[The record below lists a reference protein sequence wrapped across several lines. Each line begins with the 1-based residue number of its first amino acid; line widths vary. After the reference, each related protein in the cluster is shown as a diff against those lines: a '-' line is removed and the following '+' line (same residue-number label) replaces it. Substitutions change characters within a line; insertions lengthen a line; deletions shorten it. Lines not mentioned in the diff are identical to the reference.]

1 MHNIYSLLAMP
12 AWLTE
17 NAKWIAVGAAALI
30 VIIAF
35 CVGFSKGFTRLSWG
49 ALIWTGACALFFVL
63 EKKFHASN
71 PVLKMG
77 LMNKFDPLVR
87 DFASTLSIALVSVL
101 AAVAV
106 FGLLALLARPKR
118 KRRKTV
124 VRYYEDDGD
133 EDIDDEDY
141 DEDEMP
147 RRMKNGAIVE
157 KKPCT
162 FNRVLGGIVCI
173 FNAALAIAAAACI
186 LLVIFEVTPL
196 KTGALK
202 NVFDS
207 AAVAKT
213 WKYIHTYTLDFVMI
227 GIVAAMGY
235 GGYKTGVLRGFRSVF
250 LTVGYIAAIGVAFWL
265 PFSKFAVEKEWLS
278 FVGKLSGYFERLI
291 LKGLPEAVAPV
302 LGKVACG
309 LVLCVGFCIAVA
321 IVGLLLKLI
330 QKAVAQVAVLRFIDG
345 VLSTLLLMALGA
357 VICALLMAVLYTLQ
371 HYGIFEGSRLFETNS
386 SLSQGFYAA
395 FDQYLKPVFE
405 KISQKING

>member
-1 MHNIYSLLAMP
+1 M
-12 AWLTE
+12 
-17 NAKWIAVGAAALI
+17 
-30 VIIAF
+30 
-35 CVGFSKGFTRLSWG
+35 
-49 ALIWTGACALFFVL
+49 
-63 EKKFHASN
+63 
-71 PVLKMG
+71 
-77 LMNKFDPLVR
+77 R

-124 VRYYEDDGD
+124 VRYYEDDED

-157 KKPCT
+157 KKAVYVQPHSSGSSVSST
-162 FNRVLGGIVCI
+162 R
-173 FNAALAIAAAACI
+173 LASPRPPCI

-250 LTVGYIAAIGVAFWL
+250 LI
-265 PFSKFAVEKEWLS
+265 
-278 FVGKLSGYFERLI
+278 
-291 LKGLPEAVAPV
+291 
-302 LGKVACG
+302 
-309 LVLCVGFCIAVA
+309 
-321 IVGLLLKLI
+321 
-330 QKAVAQVAVLRFIDG
+330 
-345 VLSTLLLMALGA
+345 
-357 VICALLMAVLYTLQ
+357 
-371 HYGIFEGSRLFETNS
+371 
-386 SLSQGFYAA
+386 
-395 FDQYLKPVFE
+395 
-405 KISQKING
+405 

>member
-124 VRYYEDDGD
+124 VRYYEDDED

-162 FNRVLGGIVCI
+162 FNRILGGIVCI

-345 VLSTLLLMALGA
+345 VLSTLLMMALGA
-357 VICALLMAVLYTLQ
+357 VI
-371 HYGIFEGSRLFETNS
+371 
-386 SLSQGFYAA
+386 
-395 FDQYLKPVFE
+395 
-405 KISQKING
+405 

>member
-1 MHNIYSLLAMP
+1 MP

-124 VRYYEDDGD
+124 VRYYEDDED

-162 FNRVLGGIVCI
+162 FNRILGGIVCI

-235 GGYKTGVLRGFRSVF
+235 GGYKTGVL
-250 LTVGYIAAIGVAFWL
+250 
-265 PFSKFAVEKEWLS
+265 
-278 FVGKLSGYFERLI
+278 
-291 LKGLPEAVAPV
+291 
-302 LGKVACG
+302 
-309 LVLCVGFCIAVA
+309 CVGFCIAVA

-345 VLSTLLLMALGA
+345 VLSTLLMMALGA

-386 SLSQGFYAA
+386 SLSQGFYVA

>member
-1 MHNIYSLLAMP
+1 MP

-124 VRYYEDDGD
+124 VRYYEDDED

-162 FNRVLGGIVCI
+162 FNRILGGIVCI

-213 WKYIHTYTLDFVMI
+213 
-227 GIVAAMGY
+227 
-235 GGYKTGVLRGFRSVF
+235 
-250 LTVGYIAAIGVAFWL
+250 
-265 PFSKFAVEKEWLS
+265 
-278 FVGKLSGYFERLI
+278 
-291 LKGLPEAVAPV
+291 
-302 LGKVACG
+302 
-309 LVLCVGFCIAVA
+309 
-321 IVGLLLKLI
+321 
-330 QKAVAQVAVLRFIDG
+330 
-345 VLSTLLLMALGA
+345 
-357 VICALLMAVLYTLQ
+357 
-371 HYGIFEGSRLFETNS
+371 
-386 SLSQGFYAA
+386 
-395 FDQYLKPVFE
+395 
-405 KISQKING
+405 

>member
-124 VRYYEDDGD
+124 VRYYEDDED

-250 LTVGYIAAIGVAFWL
+250 LTW
-265 PFSKFAVEKEWLS
+265 
-278 FVGKLSGYFERLI
+278 
-291 LKGLPEAVAPV
+291 
-302 LGKVACG
+302 
-309 LVLCVGFCIAVA
+309 
-321 IVGLLLKLI
+321 
-330 QKAVAQVAVLRFIDG
+330 
-345 VLSTLLLMALGA
+345 
-357 VICALLMAVLYTLQ
+357 
-371 HYGIFEGSRLFETNS
+371 GISPRSGSRSGFRSLNLQRKRNG
-386 SLSQGFYAA
+386 SLSSASFRATSK
-395 FDQYLKPVFE
+395 D
-405 KISQKING
+405 